1 MRAAEMAAGA
11 VFDLLKALWDITH
24 AELLMHP
31 ALVALEN
38 EDRLEILAEFVKA
51 RKHVFF
57 LFQAQAW
64 FLGAIAMANV
74 RVGRS

>member
-1 MRAAEMAAGA
+1 MRAAEMVAGA
-11 VFDLLKALWDITH
+11 VFDLLKALWDVTH

-51 RKHVFF
+51 R
-57 LFQAQAW
+57 
-64 FLGAIAMANV
+64 
-74 RVGRS
+74 